1 MVSLNDLD
9 IDLITQYA
17 GSNIEKLETQ
27 IDACADIRGHASRN
41 TTRAG
46 DQLCLLLR
54 CKTGGANH
62 YAATGSTT
70 DAGIGQRG
78 QRHAEI
84 DQHIKMM
91 GYRRQVAADDHAA
104 STNTRQLAGIDTNQR
119 TLRPLQR
126 RRQAATLRLVN
137 GLDQRFTHASAGA
150 GHCNT
155 QCHTNPQNARFA
167 WGVVSGAP
175 TVIHHLIK
183 ISRLRFNALT
193 CIDTIGGEKVLFL
206 KPQTY
211 MNLSGNAVAP
221 AAAFYKL
228 PPERILVVCDDISLP
243 AGKLR
248 LRSKGSSGGHNGLKS
263 IISALGTENF
273 PRIKVG
279 VGSPDTQGDENA
291 VINWVLGTLCGKD
304 AELVDHALNS
314 AADAVSSV
322 ICEGMDTA
330 MNKFN

>member
-1 MVSLNDLD
+1 MLFKNNSGVGWMVVFLGNP
-9 IDLITQYA
+9 
-17 GSNIEKLETQ
+17 GSKYEKSRHNVGFMT
-27 IDACADIRGHASRN
+27 ADI
-41 TTRAG
+41 
-46 DQLCLLLR
+46 
-54 CKTGGANH
+54 
-62 YAATGSTT
+62 
-70 DAGIGQRG
+70 I
-78 QRHAEI
+78 E
-84 DQHIKMM
+84 
-91 GYRRQVAADDHAA
+91 RR
-104 STNTRQLAGIDTNQR
+104 SK
-119 TLRPLQR
+119 
-126 RRQAATLRLVN
+126 
-137 GLDQRFTHASAGA
+137 
-150 GHCNT
+150 
-155 QCHTNPQNARFA
+155 
-167 WGVVSGAP
+167 
-175 TVIHHLIK
+175 IK

-228 PPERILVVCDDISLP
+228 PPDKILVVCDDISLP